1 LPSESEPSLYK
12 LQSEFCK
19 ALTNPKRLE
28 ILHILEKGEKT
39 VTELAN
45 ITQLRQSNVSQH
57 LSVMRRNRIIN
68 EKREG
73 KSVYYSLS
81 NPRITEACNLVRSI
95 MKEQLVKEAK
105 TTTSGWRE

>member
-1 LPSESEPSLYK
+1 MLSESEPSLYK

-19 ALTNPKRLE
+19 VLTNPKRLE

-45 ITQLRQSNVSQH
+45 ITQLRQPNVSQH

-68 EKREG
+68 ERREG

-81 NPRITEACNLVRSI
+81 NPRIIEACNLVRSI

-105 TTTSGWRE
+105 TTRSGWRE